1 MINIKTVL
9 GLQRALEYHV
19 SGKEV
24 CIFSVEI
31 GMT

>member
-1 MINIKTVL
+1 MINIKIML

-19 SGKEV
+19 SRKEV

-31 GMT
+31 VMT